1 MSGKQKLLRRHARE
15 GGNSETQSYRNL
27 SGTITIFPLLCP
39 RKWASENEKLQ
50 EFIRNNGTDWI
61 LVCVGMTG
69 FRVSI
74 LVFCFRGND
83 GIKEVEIM
91 KQKRDGAAIW
101 ACAGDKRQVV

>member
-1 MSGKQKLLRRHARE
+1 MDWWAEAHPTQLKPTLR
-15 GGNSETQSYRNL
+15 
-27 SGTITIFPLLCP
+27 
-39 RKWASENEKLQ
+39 
-50 EFIRNNGTDWI
+50 NGTNRI

-69 FRVSI
+69 FWISI